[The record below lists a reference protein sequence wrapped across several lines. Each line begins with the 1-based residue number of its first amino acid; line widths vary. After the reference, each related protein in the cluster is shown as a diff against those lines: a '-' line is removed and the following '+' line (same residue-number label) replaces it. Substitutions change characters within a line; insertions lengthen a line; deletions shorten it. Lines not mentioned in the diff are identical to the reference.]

1 MVPRGVVAYPVA
13 TGLNVARALSSS
25 AKHNGSVA
33 ARFFSLSVHS
43 LSVESAA
50 TSQRCRPRMGLH
62 EAEPNDQDDQK
73 DGQHFGAKAYAG
85 DLHLQSKDY
94 LHDPDYTTGNFG
106 FITRV
111 KGPAKGL

>member
-1 MVPRGVVAYPVA
+1 MVPRSVVAYPVA

-50 TSQRCRPRMGLH
+50 ASQRCRPRMGLH

-73 DGQHFGAKAYAG
+73 DGQHFGAKGTHY
-85 DLHLQSKDY
+85 HLKYCDREQSDKHWREVGQLGY
-94 LHDPDYTTGNFG
+94 F
-106 FITRV
+106 
-111 KGPAKGL
+111 